1 MDRFY
6 DPRAPAVPRLAP
18 GGVSRR
24 AEEGAWS
31 TSSRSRA
38 RRSPAA
44 LEKAERYRL
53 LNEPVEAE
61 SICLDVLRL
70 EPDNQQALTTLL
82 LALTD
87 QFDEDAADAVSQ
99 ARELVPR
106 FKDEYA
112 RAYYAGII
120 ASGAPRRAWRRAG
133 RPPGTSPTTSCA
145 RRWCC
150 SSRRSA
156 CGPPGNDDALLR
168 WNTCVRI
175 LERHPHVT
183 QAPRD
188 HGEPPL
194 E

>member
-1 MDRFY
+1 MVD
-6 DPRAPAVPRLAP
+6 LKSL
-18 GGVSRR
+18 SRE
-24 AEEGAWS
+24 AI
-31 TSSRSRA
+31 A
-38 RRSPAA
+38 RA

-70 EPDNQQALTTLL
+70 EPDNQQALTALL

-87 QFDEDAADAVSQ
+87 QFDEDAPNAVSQ
-99 ARELVPR
+99 ALELVPR

-112 RAYYAGII
+112 RAYYGGII
-120 ASGAPRRAWRRAG
+120 AERRAKARLAQGGPASGHVAHDFLREAMVLFERAERL
-133 RPPGTSPTTSCA
+133 RPQ
-145 RRWCC
+145 
-150 SSRRSA
+150 
-156 CGPPGNDDALLR
+156 GNDDALLR
-168 WNTCVRI
+168 YNTCVRI